1 MSGLIKIS
9 PSILSADF
17 SKLGE
22 EVIALEKAGAD
33 YIHIDVMDGR
43 FVPRLGMY
51 PEQVKVIRQITN
63 KKIDAHMMVVD
74 PEPYISVFADAGLD
88 LMSVHLENNAHINRT
103 IGMIGNA
110 GMESG
115 IILNTSTDIRSLEW
129 CLDDPNLKLIML
141 LGINPGILG
150 QDVWSPIYA
159 KGRALRTFLNAHGRN
174 DILIQ
179 VDGSVKKHNSS
190 MLVKNCFDV
199 LVCGSSTIFRPKD
212 GPLKETIRTYRDFV
226 NSELKNEI

>member
-1 MSGLIKIS
+1 MKDWKIS
-9 PSILSADF
+9 ASMICADQ
-17 SKLGE
+17 G
-22 EVIALEKAGAD
+22 ALAKETQTIDKTSVEWL
-33 YIHIDVMDGR
+33 HIDVMDGR

-51 PEQVKVIRQITN
+51 PEQVKVIRRITN

-88 LMSVHLENNAHINRT
+88 LMSVHIENNAHINRT

-150 QDVWSPIYA
+150 QDVWNPIYA

-212 GPLKETIRTYRDFV
+212 GPLNETIRTYRDFV
-226 NSELKNEI
+226 NSELRNEI

>member
-1 MSGLIKIS
+1 MYDWKIS
-9 PSILSADF
+9 ASMICANQGMLAADTQIIDT
-17 SKLGE
+17 SSVDWL
-22 EVIALEKAGAD
+22 
-33 YIHIDVMDGR
+33 HIDVMDGR

-88 LMSVHLENNAHINRT
+88 LMSVHMENNAHINRT

-212 GPLKETIRTYRDFV
+212 GPLNETIRTYRDFV